1 MKSEHR
7 RWSQFHCL
15 VVDKPSSRTELAC
28 RKSRNLRLQR
38 RRLLHVPTVWRIV
51 RLVTKCLRNQLA
63 SDGLDMRRL
72 FDLLSLTA
80 DRVRVAVDVDETRLM
95 MCQLVDRG
103 HDRSRLFQFDLFI
116 EKRRRLFLR
125 LESRCVGHEFS
136 AVRRLQA
143 SSRQV
148 G

>member
-1 MKSEHR
+1 MKYEPR
-7 RWSQFHCL
+7 RWSHLHSL
-15 VVDKPSSRTELAC
+15 VVDQPSDRTELAC
-28 RKSRNLRLQR
+28 RKPRNLRLQR

-51 RLVTKCLRNQLA
+51 RLVIERLRNQLA
-63 SDGLDMRRL
+63 SAGLDVQRL

-80 DRVRVAVDVDETRLM
+80 DRVRVAVDVDETRLI

-103 HDRSRLFQFDLFI
+103 HDRSRLRQFDLFI
-116 EKRRRLFLR
+116 QERLRLFLR
-125 LESRCVGHEFS
+125 LEGRCVGHEFS
-136 AVRRLQA
+136 AVLRLQA